1 MVNWTGSFRY
11 VPCRR
16 STVPPPYR
24 ANAVKRSHIET
35 PDNPILPRRPI
46 AMTTNPIDL
55 RSDTVT
61 TPTEAMRHAIA
72 DAAVGDCVIDVDPTV
87 ETLERETAALLGKPA
102 AAFMPSGSMTNQIA
116 IRVHCDRGT
125 EFLCEADAHIY
136 HYEQAAFA
144 QLSGLVA
151 HTVAGDGGVLSVDH
165 VEGQIRPRND
175 HMVNTTL
182 LCLEN
187 THNRWGGRITPLE
200 NIDSLTRWAHEHGLK
215 THLDGA
221 RLWNAAAATGVNMAR
236 WCRDFDS
243 ISVCFS
249 KGLGAPVGSVLA
261 GEADFIQ
268 ECIRTRKLFGGGM
281 RQAGI
286 IAAGALHALRHH
298 RDRLQ
303 EDHEHATQLADAI
316 RECPA
321 FSLRGGRVDTNIVI
335 FEVDPQW
342 SDAESVRAALERNGV
357 RCFAIGPQAIRLVTH
372 LDVDAQQI
380 QVACDVLRH
389 LGQASGREQLEQRVL
404 AV

>member
-1 MVNWTGSFRY
+1 MSRAATVEVGPLETSPI
-11 VPCRR
+11 PCQ
-16 STVPPPYR
+16 VMFP
-24 ANAVKRSHIET
+24 
-35 PDNPILPRRPI
+35 
-46 AMTTNPIDL
+46 MTQNPIDL

-87 ETLERETAALLGKPA
+87 ETLERETAELLGKPA
-102 AAFMPSGSMTNQIA
+102 AAFMPSGSMTNQVA

-125 EFLCEADAHIY
+125 EFLCEADAHVY

-151 HTVAGDGGVLSVDH
+151 HTVAGEGGVLSVEH

-175 HMVNTTL
+175 HMVNTAL

-200 NIDSLTRWAHEHGLK
+200 NVDALTAWAHDHGLK

-221 RLWNAAAATGVNMAR
+221 RLWNAAVATGTDVAR
-236 WCRDFDS
+236 WCRGFDS

-261 GEADFIQ
+261 GEPDFIQ
-268 ECIRTRKLFGGGM
+268 ECIRARKLFGGGM

-286 IAAGALHALRHH
+286 IAAGALHALHHH

-303 EDHEHATQLADAI
+303 EDHDHAQQLADAI
-316 RECPA
+316 VECPP
-321 FSLRGGRVDTNIVI
+321 FSLRGDRVDTNIVI
-335 FEVDPQW
+335 FEIEPQW
-342 SDAESVRAALERNGV
+342 SDAESVHAALERNGV

-372 LDVDAQQI
+372 LDVSAKQI
-380 QVACDVLRH
+380 QVACDVLKH
-389 LGQASGREQLEQRVL
+389 LGQSAGKEDFEQWVVL
-404 AV
+404 PQLP